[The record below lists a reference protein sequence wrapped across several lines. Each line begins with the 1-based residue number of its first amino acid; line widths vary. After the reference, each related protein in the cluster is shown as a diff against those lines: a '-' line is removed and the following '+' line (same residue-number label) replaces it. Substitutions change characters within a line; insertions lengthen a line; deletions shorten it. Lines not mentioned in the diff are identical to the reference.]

1 MISLH
6 VVLLT
11 APSMAPL
18 DVTASNRSSTAIYV
32 GWSPIPQQF
41 IHGILMGYHLHYI
54 NTDPEGFGDVSKGIH
69 TIETGRTSALI
80 QGLLKFT
87 NYRIQVSGFTVKG
100 NGPRSDVVVVKT
112 EEDGKNKSGCMKNY
126 SWSCSRDVSEGFFI
140 ISKFSCSRSL
150 YGLLSALRSERIY
163 VAEFINIYLWLPPR
177 KLVKYENNSSKQENK
192 V

>member
-6 VVLLT
+6 VLLLT

-41 IHGILMGYHLHYI
+41 IHGILMGYQLHYI
-54 NTDPEGFGDVSKGIH
+54 NTNSEGFGDVSKGVH

-87 NYRIQVSGFTVKG
+87 NYRIQVSAFTVKG
-100 NGPRSDVVVVKT
+100 DGPRSDVVVVKT
-112 EEDGKNKSGCMKNY
+112 EEDGKDKSSCMKNY

-140 ISKFSCSRSL
+140 KSKFSCSRSPH
-150 YGLLSALRSERIY
+150 GLMAALTSERIY
-163 VAEFINIYLWLPPR
+163 VTKFINIYP
-177 KLVKYENNSSKQENK
+177 VVTATK
-192 V
+192 VRVI

>member
-6 VVLLT
+6 VRLLA

-54 NTDPEGFGDVSKGIH
+54 NTDPEGFGDVSRGVH
-69 TIETGRTSALI
+69 TTETGRTSVLI

-87 NYRIQVSGFTVKG
+87 NYRIQVSAFTVKG
-100 NGPRSDVVVVKT
+100 DGPRSDAFVVKT
-112 EEDGKNKSGCMKNY
+112 EEDGKNESSCMKNY
-126 SWSCSRDVSEGFFI
+126 SWFCSRDVSEGFFFI
-140 ISKFSCSRSL
+140 VSEISCSRSP
-150 YGLLSALRSERIY
+150 YGLLAALTSERIH
-163 VAEFINIYLWLPPR
+163 VAKFIKIYP
-177 KLVKYENNSSKQENK
+177 VVTATEVSEI
-192 V
+192 